1 MKKATRILALVL
13 CAVMCL
19 GLFVG
24 CGNKGKQNS
33 DTPLV
38 VGYSPFNSKFSPF
51 FSETAYDQDVWTMT
65 AIDLLYSD
73 RQGSIIMNGIK
84 GETKSY
90 NGTDYTYYGP
100 ADCEIKE
107 NADGTVDY
115 NFKMREDLKF
125 SDGEPI
131 TIDDVIFSMYVLCD
145 PSYDGNSTLF
155 AVPIQGMDA
164 YRSGMDTL
172 FNLIYAAG
180 RDNTNFSDDPTKG
193 WTKEQQDAYWADVDQ
208 AADKFVQ
215 EIMDSCIAE
224 GANAE
229 GDSVAACLKNWG
241 FELPEDATKAD
252 AFAAIVAASML
263 AVLFLTPHAN
273 YEIWSKMRSTVF
285 PLTVIGVQ
293 LIPLVPISDIALTVM
308 ESGELLYDA
317 VFAIGCITL
326 MKRTFVDPRLIVAK
340 GLLLKSLGMA
350 LGIAWASFFYIEAVP
365 FSAMETQV
373 SFAVV
378 ITLLLTIAT
387 FWVGSDDRI
396 RKIWGLRK
404 KLTPKQYNDA
414 VLALKCEALSQQ
426 FRLTAR
432 ESETLLLLAQG
443 RRASEI
449 KEEKH
454 LSINTV
460 RSHIQRLYTKLDVHS
475 IDSLNELIKHGEVDE
490 KRIG

>member
-51 FSETAYDQDVWTMT
+51 FSETAYDQDVWVMT
-65 AIDLLYSD
+65 SIGLLSSD

-107 NADGTVDY
+107 NTDGTVDY

-215 EIMDSCIAE
+215 EIMDSCIA
-224 GANAE
+224 ADIN
-229 GDSVAACLKNWG
+229 G
-241 FELPEDATKAD
+241 FQVQRRVTL
-252 AFAAIVAASML
+252 L
-263 AVLFLTPHAN
+263 AVDFAQYLILFPVHV
-273 YEIWSKMRSTVF
+273 K
-285 PLTVIGVQ
+285 
-293 LIPLVPISDIALTVM
+293 ISHTLA
-308 ESGELLYDA
+308 A
-317 VFAIGCITL
+317 QCIL
-326 MKRTFVDPRLIVAK
+326 
-340 GLLLKSLGMA
+340 
-350 LGIAWASFFYIEAVP
+350 
-365 FSAMETQV
+365 
-373 SFAVV
+373 
-378 ITLLLTIAT
+378 
-387 FWVGSDDRI
+387 
-396 RKIWGLRK
+396 
-404 KLTPKQYNDA
+404 
-414 VLALKCEALSQQ
+414 
-426 FRLTAR
+426 
-432 ESETLLLLAQG
+432 
-443 RRASEI
+443 
-449 KEEKH
+449 
-454 LSINTV
+454 
-460 RSHIQRLYTKLDVHS
+460 
-475 IDSLNELIKHGEVDE
+475 
-490 KRIG
+490 

>member
-1 MKKATRILALVL
+1 MNKQSESPSASRRTTALVVLAVVLYWIWWDSFHEASRFYLAPPFTPSGSDPFYAYLSCFMRPVGIMAGCVAVLVALRTGRELLLCGSGLRVLFCLELALHALYWIVLPRYELSALACILHAAVSACVVVNLTAFGLLINQMDMRTAVVTALCCLTGYGVASLLFSFSLNGVPLVAMGVGYGLVLAAAYAL
-13 CAVMCL
+13 CAKTIDPARLRAQIEHREIHVATPQP
-19 GLFVG
+19 LFVH
-24 CGNKGKQNS
+24 
-33 DTPLV
+33 LV
-38 VGYSPFNSKFSPF
+38 VYGLTFGILHTLGGAIAASP
-51 FSETAYDQDVWTMT
+51 
-65 AIDLLYSD
+65 
-73 RQGSIIMNGIK
+73 
-84 GETKSY
+84 Y
-90 NGTDYTYYGP
+90 N
-100 ADCEIKE
+100 I
-107 NADGTVDY
+107 
-115 NFKMREDLKF
+115 
-125 SDGEPI
+125 
-131 TIDDVIFSMYVLCD
+131 
-145 PSYDGNSTLF
+145 
-155 AVPIQGMDA
+155 
-164 YRSGMDTL
+164 
-172 FNLIYAAG
+172 NL
-180 RDNTNFSDDPTKG
+180 PT
-193 WTKEQQDAYWADVDQ
+193 
-208 AADKFVQ
+208 F
-215 EIMDSCIAE
+215 
-224 GANAE
+224 
-229 GDSVAACLKNWG
+229 
-241 FELPEDATKAD
+241 
-252 AFAAIVAASML
+252 FAAIVAASML

-475 IDSLNELIKHGEVDE
+475 IDSLNELIKHVEVDE